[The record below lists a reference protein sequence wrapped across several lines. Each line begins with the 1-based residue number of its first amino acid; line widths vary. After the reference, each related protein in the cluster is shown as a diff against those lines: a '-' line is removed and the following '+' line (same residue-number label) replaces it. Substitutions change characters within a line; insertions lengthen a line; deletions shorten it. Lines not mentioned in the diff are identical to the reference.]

1 MKSRWSDRDA
11 RAFVERYAARGIN
24 EDLAL
29 RTYSSRLLGSDPRLV
44 LHGGGNTSVKTT
56 LIDAFGNDVAAI
68 CVKGSGWD
76 LATIEPEGHSALRLA
91 PLLQIRTAKLSDEEL
106 VNYFRQNLLD
116 TTAPNPSIETLTH
129 AYAPHKFVDHT
140 HAVIATAIGGQPDPA
155 AICRAIYGDRVAPMP
170 YVMPGF
176 DLSIATAEIFERFP
190 NAQGM
195 LLANHGIFTYA
206 GTAEASYELM
216 IEFVTMAEAYIAAH
230 AKQPASFAPAATAV
244 HAAATAADV
253 LPMLRGAF
261 AAAAPATSRYWLFD
275 VRRGERIATFS
286 NGAGLS
292 DYATRGVATPEHV
305 IRMKRLPLILDA
317 PGAELDAWS
326 TRATVALERYISD
339 YHEYFTA
346 NNARVGGDR
355 RELDPLPRV
364 IVLPGIGVI
373 GAGRDGT
380 EASISAD
387 VAEAWIDAIT
397 AAESV
402 GRYQS
407 IDAAR
412 HFDMEYWSLEQ
423 VKLGKSVRKPLA
435 GRVVVVTG
443 GGSGI
448 GAATARAFAAQGAAV
463 GIVDLDADAAAKIAG
478 GIKGAVSFGCDVTD
492 PGGVRATFDAV
503 VTKFGGVDIVVSNA
517 GAAFTGLMADI
528 DDATL
533 RRSFELNFFAHQY
546 VARAAVRTMRKQNA
560 GGVLLFNV
568 SKQAVNPGSSFG
580 AYGTAKAALLAL
592 MRQYALEHG
601 ADGIRVNAVNADR
614 IRSGLLNDAFIAERA
629 RARGISEQE
638 YMGGNLLGQEVY
650 ADDVAQAFVASALLE
665 KTTGNVATVDGGN
678 VAAMLR

>member
-1 MKSRWSDRDA
+1 MKSRWSDSDA
-11 RAFVERYAARGIN
+11 QACVEHYAALGIS

-29 RTYSSRLLGSDPRLV
+29 RTYSSRLLGSDPQLV

-56 LIDAFGNDVAAI
+56 LRDAFGNAVAAI
-68 CVKGSGWD
+68 CVKGSGRD
-76 LATIEPEGHSALRLA
+76 LATIEPKGHSALRLE
-91 PLLQIRTAKLSDEEL
+91 PLLKIRDAKFSDEEL

-155 AICRAIYGDRVAPMP
+155 AVCRAIYGDRVAPMP

-195 LLANHGIFTYA
+195 LLANHGIFSYA
-206 GTAEASYELM
+206 GTAKASYELM
-216 IEFVTMAEAYIAAH
+216 IEFVTLAEEYVAAH
-230 AKQPASFAPAATAV
+230 GHRPGFAPAAAREPSV
-244 HAAATAADV
+244 PAAAV
-253 LPMLRGAF
+253 LPLLRGAY
-261 AAAAPATSRYWLFD
+261 AAAAPAASRYWLFD
-275 VRRGERIATFS
+275 LRTGERISTFV

-292 DYATRGVATPEHV
+292 DYAQRGVATPEHV

-317 PGAELDAWS
+317 PSGDIGAWS
-326 TRATVALERYISD
+326 TRAAAALDGYIAD
-339 YHEYFTA
+339 YHAYFER

-364 IVLPGIGVI
+364 IALPGIGIV
-373 GAGRDGT
+373 GAGRDAA
-380 EASISAD
+380 EAAISAD
-387 VAEAWIDAIT
+387 VAEAWINAISD
-397 AAESV
+397 AESI

-423 VKLGKSVRKPLA
+423 VKLGTGVRKPLA
-435 GRVVVVTG
+435 GRVAVVTG

-448 GAATARAFAAQGAAV
+448 GAATARAFAAHGAAV
-463 GIVDLDADAAAKIAG
+463 AIVDLNEASAHAVARD
-478 GIKGAVSFGCDVTD
+478 IKGAFAWTCDVTD
-492 PGGVRATFDAV
+492 GHAVRAAFDAI
-503 VTKFGGVDIVVSNA
+503 VTRFGGVDIVVSNA
-517 GAAFTGLMADI
+517 GAAWTGMMAEI

-533 RRSFELNFFAHQY
+533 RKSFELNFFAHQY
-546 VARAAVRTMRKQNA
+546 VASTAVGIMRRQRC

-568 SKQAVNPGSSFG
+568 SKQAVNPGPGFG
-580 AYGTAKAALLAL
+580 AYGLSKAALLAL
-592 MRQYALEHG
+592 VRQYALEHG
-601 ADGIRVNAVNADR
+601 ADGIRSNAVNADR
-614 IRSGLLNDAFIAERA
+614 IRSGLLTDSFIAERS
-629 RARGISEQE
+629 RARGVSEQE
-638 YMGGNLLGQEVY
+638 YMGGNLLHEEVL
-650 ADDVAQAFVASALLE
+650 ADDVAQAFVTSALLE
-665 KTTGNVATVDGGN
+665 KTTGNVMTVDGGN